1 MTITRI
7 VNKKT
12 QYTHKILWAAC
23 KRQAELARDSDEDR
37 PYFALTAMLMAFF
50 TLEGYLNFI
59 GEILCPDEWKFEK
72 EFFSRRPYQGIKG
85 KIKRIANA
93 VHILGVHTRPEY
105 QTAML
110 LRELRSYAVHAKVDE
125 YEEVLEH
132 RGTDLP
138 PAKLSPFGKRVL
150 PEQMER
156 AIDHVKSF
164 CDLFHIRAKAVSD
177 SHEFESSAL
186 EGFLSFG
193 SGDVE
198 RISEQVKEKRG
209 KMESTD
215 SRVKD
220 IELITY
226 DKPSMISVADP
237 DERIENQTGDV
248 RAGSVVWVRTPKC
261 EEHGIDLSVKIVC
274 EAGNGLIG
282 EVFDKSHYVK
292 DNNLV
297 HPGEYVQFEI
307 DGVKLGD
314 RIRMSREN
322 VRVICV

>member
-1 MTITRI
+1 
-7 VNKKT
+7 
-12 QYTHKILWAAC
+12 
-23 KRQAELARDSDEDR
+23 
-37 PYFALTAMLMAFF
+37 
-50 TLEGYLNFI
+50 
-59 GEILCPDEWKFEK
+59 
-72 EFFSRRPYQGIKG
+72 
-85 KIKRIANA
+85 
-93 VHILGVHTRPEY
+93 
-105 QTAML
+105 
-110 LRELRSYAVHAKVDE
+110 
-125 YEEVLEH
+125 
-132 RGTDLP
+132 
-138 PAKLSPFGKRVL
+138 
-150 PEQMER
+150 
-156 AIDHVKSF
+156 
-164 CDLFHIRAKAVSD
+164 
-177 SHEFESSAL
+177 
-186 EGFLSFG
+186 
-193 SGDVE
+193 
-198 RISEQVKEKRG
+198 
-209 KMESTD
+209 MESTD

-237 DERIENQTGDV
+237 DERIENQTRDV

-282 EVFDKSHYVK
+282 EVFDESHYVK